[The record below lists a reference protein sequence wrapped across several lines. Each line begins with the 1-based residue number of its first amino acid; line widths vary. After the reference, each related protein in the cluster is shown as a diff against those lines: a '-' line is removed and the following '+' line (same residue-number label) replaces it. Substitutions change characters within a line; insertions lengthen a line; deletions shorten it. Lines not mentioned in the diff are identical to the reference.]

1 MDLGLLC
8 GTVRDEEHHPIAGAR
23 VMMADV
29 GVVVV
34 TDRVGRFCLT
44 APRGART
51 LSVIALGFGT
61 HRRDR
66 QCGRRTSELNV
77 TLRPSGSTRASR

>member
-1 MDLGLLC
+1 
-8 GTVRDEEHHPIAGAR
+8 
-23 VMMADV
+23 MMADV

-44 APRGART
+44 APRGVRT

-61 HRRDR
+61 HRETVSV
-66 QCGRRTSELNV
+66 GRRTSELSV
-77 TLRPSGSTRASR
+77 TLRTASPAPRASAR